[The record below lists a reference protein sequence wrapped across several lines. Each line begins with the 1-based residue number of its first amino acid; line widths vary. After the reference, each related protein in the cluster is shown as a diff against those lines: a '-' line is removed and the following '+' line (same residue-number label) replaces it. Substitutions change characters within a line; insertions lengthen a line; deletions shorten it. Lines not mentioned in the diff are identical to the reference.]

1 MTLMHTENIR
11 KPCSAVF
18 GSRAGFTLL
27 EVLVATAI
35 LAIAVTVVLQLFS
48 ANLRS
53 IAASEEYVS
62 AATRAEAKMREIL
75 NDDNLSEQSYRE
87 TTSDGYNIE
96 VSVTD
101 TLSERTENLQVKML
115 EIVLTVQWLK
125 DSKQRTFT
133 LRTMKVRKKEV

>member
-1 MTLMHTENIR
+1 MTLMHTENMR
-11 KPCSAVF
+11 KPCSGVF

-27 EVLVATAI
+27 EVLVATSI

-101 TLSERTENLQVKML
+101 ALPERTENLRVKML

>member
-1 MTLMHTENIR
+1 MHTENIR
-11 KPCSAVF
+11 KPCFCVF

-101 TLSERTENLQVKML
+101 TLPERTENLRVKML